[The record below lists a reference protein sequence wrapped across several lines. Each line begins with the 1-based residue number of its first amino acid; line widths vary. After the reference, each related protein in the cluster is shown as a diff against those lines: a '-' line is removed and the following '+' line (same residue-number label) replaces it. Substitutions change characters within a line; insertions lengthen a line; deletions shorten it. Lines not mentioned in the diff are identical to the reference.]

1 MDIPRPENKRRK
13 RIRQIVIG
21 AGTAIVLAAVTVGL
35 SRLEPA
41 APSVDGNTLYTDTVK
56 QGELIIQVRG
66 PGTLVPREYLWIAA
80 QSTGRVERVLVRPGA
95 VVEPDTVLAE
105 LSNPDLMRQAEE
117 ARYGLVIA
125 KAEFAQF
132 ELELRSQELD
142 QKANVAQANA
152 AYEAA
157 RLKAEAERAAGVV
170 AELTVRTSELTADSL
185 KAAYDIQIER
195 LNQLGATVE
204 AQVAAQRA
212 RLAQTENAYQRAQ
225 EQVEALS
232 VRSGLAGQVQEVM
245 IEAGQQVQLGGNVAR
260 VARPDELIAELR
272 ITETQVK
279 DVLVDQLVAVD
290 TRNGIVDGKVIRVAP
305 SSVDGTVQVDVEL
318 TGKLPRGARPDQ
330 SVDGTIEI
338 DRIPD
343 TTKTGRPTYSQPNA
357 KITLFKLVD
366 QRRYAV
372 RVPVEI
378 GKQSVNEVQ
387 IVQGLVPGDE
397 VILSDTS
404 AWDDNDRIRL
414 NW

>member
-1 MDIPRPENKRRK
+1 MDIPRPENKKRK
-13 RIRQIVIG
+13 RMRQIVIG
-21 AGTAIVLAAVTVGL
+21 ASTAIVLAAVTVGL

-56 QGELIIQVRG
+56 QGELVIQVRG

-105 LSNPDLMRQAEE
+105 LSNPDLMREAEE

-125 KAEFAQF
+125 KAEFAEF
-132 ELELRSQELD
+132 ELTLRSKELD
-142 QKANVAQANA
+142 QKAAVAQANA
-152 AYEAA
+152 SYEAA

-170 AELTVRTSELTADSL
+170 AELTVRTSELTAESL
-185 KAAYDIQIER
+185 KAAYDIQVER
-195 LNQLGATVE
+195 LNQLGATVD

-212 RLAQTENAYQRAQ
+212 RLAQTENSYERVQ
-225 EQVEALS
+225 EQVQALS
-232 VRSGLAGQVQEVM
+232 VRAGLAGQVQEVM

-343 TTKTGRPTYSQPNA
+343 TIKTGRPTYSQPNA

-366 QRRYAV
+366 NRRYAV